1 MFDCALPTRNARNGS
16 LFTSQGRV
24 VIKNAQYAR
33 DFTPLD
39 PQCDCYTCKNY
50 SRAYLRHLFNAKEI
64 LALRLNTYH
73 NLYFL
78 AHLLKRIRQAIL
90 AGEDLSSVIQA

>member
-1 MFDCALPTRNARNGS
+1 
-16 LFTSQGRV
+16 
-24 VIKNAQYAR
+24 
-33 DFTPLD
+33 
-39 PQCDCYTCKNY
+39 
-50 SRAYLRHLFNAKEI
+50 LRHLFNAKEI

-90 AGEDLSSVIQA
+90 AGEDLSSLNPV